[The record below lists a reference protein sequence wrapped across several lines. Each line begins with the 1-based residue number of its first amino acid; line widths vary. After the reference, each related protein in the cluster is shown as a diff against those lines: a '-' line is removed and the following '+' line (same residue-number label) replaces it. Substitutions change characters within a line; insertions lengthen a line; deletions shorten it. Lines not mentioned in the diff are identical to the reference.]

1 MGKRREVGG
10 VCGWGGEGE
19 RDLIKTEMEF
29 TKTRWK
35 EGLELDLFELRKIFI
50 M

>member
-1 MGKRREVGG
+1 MRGEAEREI
-10 VCGWGGEGE
+10 
-19 RDLIKTEMEF
+19 IKIEIKF